1 MSRST
6 EGESGQE
13 TQEKG
18 RTERQGL
25 IPCLF
30 RSNVA
35 MYIIPSAFMEDTLDN
50 ARYLRIRAD
59 IADLCFVRQA
69 QGPLGAF
76 ESFPALDSYIDT
88 LSSAER
94 EEYAHLLHTP
104 QEDDRG

>member
-1 MSRST
+1 MD
-6 EGESGQE
+6 
-13 TQEKG
+13 
-18 RTERQGL
+18 
-25 IPCLF
+25 
-30 RSNVA
+30 NV
-35 MYIIPSAFMEDTLDN
+35 
-50 ARYLRIRAD
+50 RYLQIRAD

-94 EEYAHLLHTP
+94 EEYARQINAH